1 MNNIIN
7 QLKNHRQTIWEY
19 FLDIFSHNFFTR
31 LNAITFSSKQ
41 ENSLS
46 IWSSVFFRTT
56 IPPSPPPPL
65 LPLSSLSLK
74 RRFKSWAYIHQLRI
88 NNVPSYFSSSIRAST
103 PIRHCVLPRTMT
115 STLPLPPPS
124 TSSRYDRCNFV
135 VDWDV
140 VAIAIERWAVHG
152 FSGYPKLLRYVNTLE
167 FRVLFEQER
176 LFLKKKIIIIIYMN
190 TKKFVAMDSTIH
202 YLQSFEKKMESW
214 KSIWKFKNG
223 NFKI

>member
-1 MNNIIN
+1 M
-7 QLKNHRQTIWEY
+7 QSHFHRNRKTVY
-19 FLDIFSHNFFTR
+19 PFDHP
-31 LNAITFSSKQ
+31 FSS
-41 ENSLS
+41 EPPFLLLLLLP
-46 IWSSVFFRTT
+46 FFLFLPLVWNDVSNPERIYINFGLTMFQA
-56 IPPSPPPPL
+56 ISPRAFEQAHRSAIVSYHELWPPPSP
-65 LPLSSLSLK
+65 S
-74 RRFKSWAYIHQLRI
+74 
-88 NNVPSYFSSSIRAST
+88 
-103 PIRHCVLPRTMT
+103 
-115 STLPLPPPS
+115 PPS

-152 FSGYPKLLRYVNTLE
+152 FSGYPKLLRYVNILE
-167 FRVLFEQER
+167 FRVLFEQEW